1 MEDSR
6 IAVENLK
13 RVKITVQAGS
23 SPETMD
29 IVPEPV
35 NFEFI
40 FGLGTSGLTPFEF
53 SLANKH
59 RDDEVIL
66 HINLRDIP
74 ETFAHIDLP
83 ILQDLPEKDSIYL
96 KTIIADIQPAA
107 GRELIKAMAEM
118 GGCGGGDG
126 NSCGCCCCCC

>member
-1 MEDSR
+1 MEDNR

-13 RVKITVQAGS
+13 KVKITVQAGS
-23 SPETMD
+23 SPESMD
-29 IVPEPV
+29 ISPEPV
-35 NFEFI
+35 YFEFI

-83 ILQDLPEKDSIYL
+83 LFQDLPEMDSLYL
-96 KTIIADIQPAA
+96 KIRIVDIQPAA

-118 GGCGGGDG
+118 GGCGD
-126 NSCGCCCCCC
+126 GCCGNH